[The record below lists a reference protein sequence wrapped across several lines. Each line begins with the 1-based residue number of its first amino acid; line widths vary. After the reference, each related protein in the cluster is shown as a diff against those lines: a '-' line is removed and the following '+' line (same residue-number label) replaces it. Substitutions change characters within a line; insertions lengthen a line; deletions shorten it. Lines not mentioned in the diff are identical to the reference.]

1 MPGQIE
7 VLLRRVGELQRAG
20 RWACAVDLCEEGF
33 QQSIECRDV
42 GSIIDCLI
50 ALGSSYRQ
58 DGNWSLA
65 KEYYE
70 LAQSIALI
78 NDDHQRASRSLN
90 GIAIT
95 HQECGETEVAED
107 LYLQARSLAVLAE
120 DVLTTGRINQNLGTL
135 SNIRGDFAAALE
147 FYTASLQSY
156 EQAGYEQGI
165 AGVLN
170 NLGMLHTDRQEFD
183 EAEACLRRAL
193 CVSKAIG
200 DIVTEGIIHTNCA
213 ELLLAKGELD
223 RARISC
229 DQAFEIASHLVDNRI
244 KADTLKFYGVIF
256 RETGKPY
263 LAEAHLRQAIALAS
277 EHNNLL
283 TAAESQRELALVLRA
298 QDRNREALE
307 ALNHAR
313 MLFSTVRAEQDQA
326 DIRQRVSQLED
337 DFLSLVRVWGE
348 SIEAKDRYTR
358 GHCHR
363 VAEYACRIARTVG
376 MSEHDIV
383 WFRMGAFLHDLG
395 KTEVPEEILS
405 KPGPLT
411 DEERVIMEGHTIFG
425 DEILANFP
433 FPWEIRPMARSHHE
447 RWDGSGYPDGTS
459 GLDIPISARILR
471 IADVFD
477 ALTTAR
483 SYRQPLTP
491 QEALQVMEDD
501 RGSFDPDL
509 FEIFRSLFPEI
520 GELVRSTMLDGYFPQ
535 RAVV

>member
-1 MPGQIE
+1 MPRHIE
-7 VLLRRVGELQRAG
+7 VLLERVAQLQRAG
-20 RWACAVDLCEEGF
+20 LWASAVDLCEEGY
-33 QQSIECRDV
+33 QHSVECRDV
-42 GSIIDCLI
+42 GSIIDCLN

-65 KEYYE
+65 EEYYE

-90 GIAIT
+90 GIAIA
-95 HQECGETEVAED
+95 HQERGDTEIAEE
-107 LYLQARSLAVLAE
+107 LYLQARSLALLAG

-135 SNIRGDFAAALE
+135 SNIRGDFTAALD

-156 EQAGYEQGI
+156 EQVRYEQGI

-170 NLGMLHTDRQEFD
+170 NLGMLHTDRHEFD

-193 CVSKAIG
+193 SVSKSIR
-200 DIVTEGIIHTNCA
+200 DIVTQGIIHTNYA
-213 ELLLAKGELD
+213 ELLLARGDLD

-229 DQAFEIASHLVDNRI
+229 DHAFEIASQLVDNRI

-256 RETGKPY
+256 RETGKPH
-263 LAEAHLRQAIALAS
+263 LAEAHFRQAIALAS

-283 TAAESQRELALVLRA
+283 IAAESQRELSLVLRA

-307 ALNHAR
+307 ALNDAR
-313 MLFSTVRAEQDQA
+313 VLFSAVRAEQDQA

-337 DFLSLVRVWGE
+337 DFLSLVRIWGE
-348 SIEAKDRYTR
+348 SIEAKDQYTR

-363 VAEYACRIARTVG
+363 VAEYACLIARAVG
-376 MSEHDIV
+376 MAEDDIV

-395 KTEVPEEILS
+395 KTEVPEEILN

-411 DEERVIMEGHTIFG
+411 DEERVIMENHTIVG

-447 RWDGSGYPDGTS
+447 RWDGGGYPDGTS
-459 GLDIPISARILR
+459 GSDIPISARILR

-483 SYRQPLTP
+483 SYRQPLTAG
-491 QEALQVMEDD
+491 EALQVMEEDH
-501 RGSFDPDL
+501 GSFDPDL
-509 FEIFRSLFPEI
+509 FEIFRILLPEVE
-520 GELVRSTMLDGYFPQ
+520 ELVQSTMLDGYFPQ
-535 RAVV
+535 KAVI